1 MQFHMTKK
9 RGRSGKEKVTEED
22 ATGEDA
28 TVERHKTKCRFDLS
42 TYALD
47 ETAARALHV
56 SHPDIC
62 EVDFAF
68 NVFRYAPDPM
78 AAIAV
83 FKKIAPGI
91 PDISKGSAL
100 KTAISFLASRTEDEV
115 RKSLKFAEDFG
126 FVPNDF
132 PAYVSVEQI
141 LKKISIDKAN
151 VTANDAIS
159 FYLAAASVGNV
170 AFLRALEASSH
181 AATTIRALQRVY
193 ARLAGLEMGSVE
205 AVDVFLNE
213 TPLGMAIYSGQI
225 ETCKFL
231 LKHSKVKVDV
241 KTLCAIAKTLF
252 EATLCDCAPAL
263 QSVVL
268 KLYEAIEQ
276 R

>member
-9 RGRSGKEKVTEED
+9 RGRSGKEKVTEEG
-22 ATGEDA
+22 ATEEDA

-47 ETAARALHV
+47 EEAARALYG
-56 SHPDIC
+56 SHC

-83 FKKIAPGI
+83 FKKIAPRI

-100 KTAISFLASRTEDEV
+100 KTAIGFLASRTEDEV

-126 FVPNDF
+126 FVPDNF

-141 LKKISIDKAN
+141 LKKISISKAN

-181 AATTIRALQRVY
+181 ATTTTRALQRVY
-193 ARLAGLEMGSVE
+193 ARLAGLEMGSEE

-231 LKHSKVKVDV
+231 LKDSKVKVDV